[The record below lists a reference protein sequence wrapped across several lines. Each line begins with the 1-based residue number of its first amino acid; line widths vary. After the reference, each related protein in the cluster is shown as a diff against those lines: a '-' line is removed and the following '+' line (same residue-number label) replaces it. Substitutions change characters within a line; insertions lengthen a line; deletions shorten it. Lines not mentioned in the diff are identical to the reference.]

1 MYIVYQYCMGSRPV
15 FVNYKKAALD
25 SQPQML
31 KLTNF
36 LPIVGGSLKGLQ
48 LTVREYLLQTAT
60 NVSCLSETI
69 SGPFFIYDLLH
80 KC

>member
-1 MYIVYQYCMGSRPV
+1 MGSRPF

-36 LPIVGGSLKGLQ
+36 SSMVGGFLRVLQ
-48 LTVREYLLQTAT
+48 LLTHLRMVAM
-60 NVSCLSETI
+60 I
-69 SGPFFIYDLLH
+69 
-80 KC
+80 

>member
-1 MYIVYQYCMGSRPV
+1 MGSRPF

-36 LPIVGGSLKGLQ
+36 LPMVGGSLNVLQ
-48 LTVREYLLQTAT
+48 LLTHLIMDVM
-60 NVSCLSETI
+60 I
-69 SGPFFIYDLLH
+69 
-80 KC
+80 